1 MSSKSR
7 EKRKLNKPVTFKNLR
22 FDFRELQTKDAMSI
36 FMIFKNI
43 KSRSNLHNNERAYV
57 PLGKSGKK
65 YQKFGVVPAEKKGIS
80 FWFMD
85 SKMVKT

>member
-1 MSSKSR
+1 MILPSKSR
-7 EKRKLNKPVTFKNLR
+7 EKRKLNKPVNFKNLR
-22 FDFRELQTKDAMSI
+22 FNFKELQTKDAMSI

-43 KSRSNLHNNERAYV
+43 KSRPGLCNNESAHV

-65 YQKFGVVPAEKKGIS
+65 PEKFGVVPAQKRGIS

-85 SKMVKT
+85 